1 MFKARGRG
9 TSRNKGGRFGRGDRF
24 FSRNRQRNISIKSSV
39 GPAEDSIPKLTK
51 HYFDCTSFN
60 EADRYINTKEKIIS
74 YLGTKYGGDLRLTL
88 EKQKKMRFL
97 HLKIQWISS
106 NWRM

>member
-9 TSRNKGGRFGRGDRF
+9 VIRNRGGTFDRGGRFFNR
-24 FSRNRQRNISIKSSV
+24 SRQRNQIPKSVV
-39 GPAEDSIPKLTK
+39 GPAEDSIPELAK

-74 YLGTKYGGDLRLTL
+74 YLGTKYGGDPNYSFVL
-88 EKQKKMRFL
+88 
-97 HLKIQWISS
+97 
-106 NWRM
+106 